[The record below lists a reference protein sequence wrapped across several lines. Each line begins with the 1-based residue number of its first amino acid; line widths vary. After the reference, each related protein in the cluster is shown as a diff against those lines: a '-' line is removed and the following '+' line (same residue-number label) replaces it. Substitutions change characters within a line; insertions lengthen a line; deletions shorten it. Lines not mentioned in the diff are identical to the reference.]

1 MQGITRF
8 CRAILFG
15 AILSGAASAFLA
27 LPASAQ
33 SYPERP
39 VRLIVPY
46 AAGGGTDAIARLVAQ
61 AVAEKLGQ
69 SVIVENNGTA
79 GGNVASQI
87 AAAAPADG
95 YTVLMANQGPMV
107 VNPHLFK
114 SLKLDPLQ
122 AFDPVTL
129 ITSAPLVLVVST
141 KSRFANVGELLTYA
155 RAHPGKLSYSS
166 AGNGSASHLAVV
178 LLAQVAGLDVAHVPY
193 RGASPA
199 LNDLI
204 SGQVDFM
211 ITTLP
216 SVTGQIDGKIV
227 RTLAVTSKTRTKRL
241 PDVPTFVESGFPEY
255 EIGAWYGFVVPRGT
269 PAPIIATLRKAT
281 VEAINGDAVRA
292 RFASEGAEPIGASP
306 EEFAAMMRAE
316 SKRWQDVLARTRIE
330 LN

>member
-1 MQGITRF
+1 MQHIARLWRMA
-8 CRAILFG
+8 CL
-15 AILSGAASAFLA
+15 GAALAFA
-27 LPASAQ
+27 AIPASAQ
-33 SYPERP
+33 SYPDRP

-69 SVIVENNGTA
+69 PMVIENNGTA

-87 AAAAPADG
+87 ASAAVPDG

-129 ITSAPLVLVVST
+129 ITSAPLVLVVSA
-141 KSRFANVGELLTYA
+141 KSRFNDVAELLAYA
-155 RAHPGKLSYSS
+155 KAHPGKLSYSS
-166 AGNGSASHLAVV
+166 AGNGSASHLAVIM
-178 LLAQVAGLDVAHVPY
+178 LAQVAGLDVAHVPY

-227 RTLAVTSKTRTKRL
+227 RTLAVTSKTRVKRL
-241 PDVPTFVESGFPEY
+241 PDVPTFVEKGFPNY
-255 EIGAWYGFVVPRGT
+255 EIGAWYGFVVPHGT
-269 PAPIIATLRKAT
+269 PAPVIATLRKAT
-281 VEAINGDAVRA
+281 VDAINSEPVRA
-292 RFASEGAEPIGASP
+292 RFATEGAEPIGSGP
-306 EEFAAMMRAE
+306 EEFAAMMRTE
-316 SKRWQDVLARTRIE
+316 SKRWQDVLSRARIE